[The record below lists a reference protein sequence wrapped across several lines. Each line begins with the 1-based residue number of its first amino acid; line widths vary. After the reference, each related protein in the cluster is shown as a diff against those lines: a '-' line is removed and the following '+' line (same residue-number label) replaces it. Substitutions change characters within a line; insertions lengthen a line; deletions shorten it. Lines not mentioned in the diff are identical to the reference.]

1 MVWFLLLP
9 LLSLNVFH
17 TVECATYCYSLP
29 IRMRSPFRR
38 ESSAIT
44 TTAGPKQH
52 DGQRRVPWSR
62 SDPNHN
68 ITESLSVLSL
78 RAMVDR
84 RTMMMM
90 MISGFVTG
98 FTTAAEA
105 SRAKDDVEDNDVVR
119 IISGVKVPSEDQPQ
133 IQFPNNPT
141 SRQTTT
147 TAAIEGL

>member
-1 MVWFLLLP
+1 
-9 LLSLNVFH
+9 
-17 TVECATYCYSLP
+17 
-29 IRMRSPFRR
+29 
-38 ESSAIT
+38 
-44 TTAGPKQH
+44 
-52 DGQRRVPWSR
+52 
-62 SDPNHN
+62 
-68 ITESLSVLSL
+68 
-78 RAMVDR
+78 MVDR